1 MTITYVDFSG
11 LGDLNAFCNEEKD
24 ITIISIE
31 SIPFNDKPMYFYRVW
46 IRRS

>member
-31 SIPFNDKPMYFYRVW
+31 SINDQPRYFYRVW
-46 IRRS
+46 IRRE